1 MVNPQDR
8 RIEIL
13 LSQEKDKFYLE
24 TGFYPEQI
32 SKYIQMQQQA
42 NEPSPEERRA
52 MLEKIRESFL
62 AAQAE
67 STTDGEKPTAKPVRA
82 GTTEPNPTRAN
93 TVTLE

>member
-1 MVNPQDR
+1 MNPQDR

-24 TGFYPEQI
+24 TGFLPEQI
-32 SKYIQMQQQA
+32 SKYMQMQQQA

-52 MLEKIRESFL
+52 MLEKIRERFL

-67 STTDGEKPTAKPVRA
+67 STTDAEKPTTAKPVRA